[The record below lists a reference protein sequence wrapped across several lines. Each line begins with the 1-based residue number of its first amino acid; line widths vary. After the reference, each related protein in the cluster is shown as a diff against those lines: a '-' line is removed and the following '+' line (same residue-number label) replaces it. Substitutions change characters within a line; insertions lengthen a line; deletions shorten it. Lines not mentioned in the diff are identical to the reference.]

1 MSPLKYEAFFI
12 TPENYLVPVH
22 RNHIDVICDHPE
34 IFGFTIDHVKDVF
47 HKYDEPLKSE
57 FQARKEL
64 LKEIFEKGFIRL
76 RFKTKEDSYWEIE
89 LFITDCEKQ
98 KEQIVA
104 WATKMISDKI
114 FGADENTPVKFIKNE
129 KCWNELENL
138 TLLELSKL
146 ESRVELKLLDIY

>member
-1 MSPLKYEAFFI
+1 MTPLKYEAFFI
-12 TPENYLVPVH
+12 TPENFLVPVK

-34 IFGFTIDHVKDVF
+34 IFGFTIDHVKDIF

-57 FQARKEL
+57 LQARKEL

-89 LFITDCEKQ
+89 LLSLDCEKQ
-98 KEQIVA
+98 KEQISA
-104 WATKMISDKI
+104 WAKKMISDKS
-114 FGADENTPVKFIKNE
+114 FGADENMPVRVIENG
-129 KCWNELENL
+129 KCLNELGNL

-146 ESRVELKLLDIY
+146 KSIVELKILDIQ